1 MPQPG
6 PRDPVFLWPAVHGRH
21 LSGHRPWP
29 SKGVST
35 VAATHET
42 HRAGGAS
49 LAGLL
54 LLVRSRMNQEEQW
67 LLPDGVEEV
76 LPERARAIEQL
87 RRRALDLYR
96 SWGYE
101 LVFPPLIEFL
111 ESLLN
116 GAGRDLE
123 RDTFKITDQL
133 SGRLMGVRADMTPQ
147 VARIDAHGLR
157 RNGPTRLCYC
167 STALRAK
174 PAQAG
179 GTRLPYQLGV
189 ELFGHA
195 GADSDLEVVLL
206 LLDTLALAG
215 AGDRVVLD
223 LGHVGIFR
231 AVLGACDLSAADQS
245 TLEDIY
251 LRKARTELDR
261 FLAERALPANAT
273 RALAAL
279 PFLDGDGAVFPQA
292 RELLADF
299 PAATEALA
307 ELERLVAVLE
317 AGGARVHLDLGELR
331 GYHYHTGCVFAAYL
345 PGDSEPLAK
354 GGRYDHI
361 GEVFGRARP
370 ATGFS
375 ADLKKLASLTPAPR
389 GAGILAR
396 GGLDDPD
403 FRERVAQLRAQG
415 ERVLLALD
423 GADNDP
429 AELGCDRELVVADGG
444 WTLQPISS

>member
-1 MPQPG
+1 
-6 PRDPVFLWPAVHGRH
+6 
-21 LSGHRPWP
+21 
-29 SKGVST
+29 
-35 VAATHET
+35 
-42 HRAGGAS
+42 
-49 LAGLL
+49 
-54 LLVRSRMNQEEQW
+54 MNQEEQW

-76 LPERARAIEQL
+76 LPERARAIEEL

-101 LVFPPLIEFL
+101 LVYPPLIEFL

-157 RNGPTRLCYC
+157 RNAPTRLCYC

-174 PAQAG
+174 PPQAG

-189 ELFGHA
+189 ELFGHD
-195 GADSDLEVVLL
+195 GADSDLEVILL
-206 LLDTLALAG
+206 LLETLELVG
-215 AGDRVVLD
+215 AGERVVLD

-231 AVLGACDLSAADQS
+231 ALVAACDLSEAEQ
-245 TLEDIY
+245 TRLEDIY
-251 LRKARTELDR
+251 LRKARTELEQ
-261 FLAERALPANAT
+261 FVANHELPDAA
-273 RALAAL
+273 RQALAAL
-279 PFLDGDGAVFPQA
+279 PFLDGDAEVFPQA
-292 RELLADF
+292 RELLSAF

-307 ELERLVAVLE
+307 ELERLVKVLRDR
-317 AGGARVHLDLGELR
+317 GARVHLDLGELR

-375 ADLKKLASLTPAPR
+375 ADLKKLASLAPVTR

-396 GGLDDPD
+396 GALTDAGFTD
-403 FRERVAQLRAQG
+403 RVARLRADG
-415 ERVLLALD
+415 ERVVLALD

-429 AELGCDRELVVADGG
+429 GELGCDRELVAADGG

>member
-1 MPQPG
+1 
-6 PRDPVFLWPAVHGRH
+6 
-21 LSGHRPWP
+21 
-29 SKGVST
+29 
-35 VAATHET
+35 
-42 HRAGGAS
+42 
-49 LAGLL
+49 
-54 LLVRSRMNQEEQW
+54 MNQEELW

-147 VARIDAHGLR
+147 VARLDAHSLR
-157 RNGPTRLCYC
+157 RNAPTRLCYC
-167 STALRAK
+167 STALRAR
-174 PAQAG
+174 PPQAG
-179 GTRLPYQLGV
+179 GSRLPYQLGV
-189 ELFGHA
+189 ELFGHS
-195 GADSDLEVVLL
+195 GGDSDLEVILL
-206 LLDTLALAG
+206 LLDTLALGGVQAQ
-215 AGDRVVLD
+215 VVLD
-223 LGHVGIFR
+223 LGHVGIVR
-231 AVLGACDLSAADQS
+231 DLVASCALTNGDQAR
-245 TLEDIY
+245 LEDIY
-251 LRKARTELDR
+251 VRKARTELDA
-261 FLAERALPANAT
+261 FIAGHDLPANAA

-279 PFLDGDGAVFPQA
+279 PFLNGEAPLFDEA
-292 RELLADF
+292 RALLADF
-299 PAATEALA
+299 PAAMVALQ
-307 ELERLVAVLE
+307 ELEQLVTVLE
-317 AGGARVHLDLGELR
+317 ERGVRVHLDLGELR

-354 GGRYDHI
+354 GGRYDQI

-375 ADLKKLASLTPAPR
+375 ADLKKLAALAPTPQV
-389 GAGILAR
+389 AGILACGEFSNQNFAR
-396 GGLDDPD
+396 
-403 FRERVAQLRAQG
+403 RVAELRAAG
-415 ERVLLALD
+415 ERVVLALS

-429 AELGCDRELVVADGG
+429 AELGCDRQLVATDGG
-444 WTLQPISS
+444 WTVQSIF